1 MNWKYIFN
9 PFLKFSER
17 NLLIIGV
24 LSVIAGSLIGK
35 YFSATYD
42 GIFDAHSS
50 PNTFINSL
58 KENAINILT
67 IFVLLVIL
75 GKVIYPK
82 TRFID
87 IINISLIYR
96 IPIYISSTLISLPL
110 FDKISEQVLNNKDH
124 LENLKFDTMELI
136 SILAVS
142 SILMIFLIYA
152 IVLLVNG
159 FRTATNLKKWQ
170 YYIYFAIALIIAEVL
185 SKVLINNL

>member
-1 MNWKYIFN
+1 M
-9 PFLKFSER
+9 KFSER

-24 LSVIAGSLIGK
+24 LSVLAGSLVGK
-35 YFSATYD
+35 YFSVTYD

-67 IFVLLVIL
+67 VFVLLVIL

-96 IPIYISSTLISLPL
+96 IPIYISSPLISLPL

-124 LENLKFDTMELI
+124 LENLKFDTMDLI
-136 SILAVS
+136 SIMVVS

-170 YYIYFAIALIIAEVL
+170 YYIYFAVVLIIAEVL